1 VLVGIPSEH
10 ALPDVLTADQYEV
23 VRVPTGTLTLRT
35 AREVHPDAILV
46 AAELPDIS
54 GIELCSDLH
63 KDPEIGPNVP
73 ILILVPGRP
82 SPEQRVAALRAG
94 AWDFLRSP
102 GDAPGQGL
110 KLQAYVQA
118 KRNVD
123 LALAGGIL
131 DPTSGLHSR
140 TGLARRARELGA
152 LMVRTRGA
160 LACVVFA
167 LDAPPPDARA
177 GGVIA
182 RTARVSDVVGV
193 LAPTEFALLAPLT
206 DYRGAVRV
214 ARRVARAL
222 CDATESG
229 GPVAEGATLRVG
241 FDVATNLA
249 YQPID
254 PVVLLPRAAAA
265 AHAGQPDPEHPWMRR
280 FDERISGQ
288 HSSEAVLAAAAALV
302 LEKKGRTLP

>member
-1 VLVGIPSEH
+1 MSSPRAAPVVLVGMPGEH
-10 ALPDVLTADQYEV
+10 VLPDVLTGDEYEV

-35 AREVHPDAILV
+35 ARELQPDAILL

-54 GIELCSDLH
+54 GIELCAELH
-63 KDPEIGPNVP
+63 NDPEIPPNVP
-73 ILILVPGRP
+73 ILILVQGRP

-102 GDAPGQGL
+102 GESAGL
-110 KLQAYVQA
+110 GLRLQAYVQA

-123 LALAGGIL
+123 VALAGGIL
-131 DPTSGLHSR
+131 DPTSGLHTR

-177 GGVIA
+177 GAVIA
-182 RTARVSDVVGV
+182 RAARVSDIVGV
-193 LAPTEFALLAPLT
+193 LGPSEFALLAPLT
-206 DYRGAVRV
+206 DDRGAVRV

-229 GPVAEGATLRVG
+229 GPVTEGATLRVG

-254 PVVLLPRAAAA
+254 PIVLLPRAAAA
-265 AHAGQPDPEHPWMRR
+265 AHAGRPDPEHPWMPRVG
-280 FDERISGQ
+280 ER
-288 HSSEAVLAAAAALV
+288 
-302 LEKKGRTLP
+302 T